1 MSLSV
6 EPDSK
11 AVVLNGNEKIRYDK
25 LVLAT
30 GSVPN
35 KKWMARAGF
44 TRRNRILS

>member
-1 MSLSV
+1 MSSV

-11 AVVLNGNEKIRYDK
+11 AVVLNGNEKIGYDK

-35 KKWMARAGF
+35 KNVGQGIYKA
-44 TRRNRILS
+44 